1 MIEDVGIR
9 CVANVGVGAGRVYV
23 KGKSGICSFYEVIK
37 NCPRCC
43 KVDLSGRKVSSA
55 SLPGAQ

>member
-1 MIEDVGIR
+1 MRGVGIH
-9 CVANVGVGAGRVYV
+9 CIANVGVGAGPVYV
-23 KGKSGICSFYEVIK
+23 KGKGDICSVYEVIK

-55 SLPGAQ
+55 SLLGAQ